1 MELKSEFA
9 DFLTEIR
16 PTVNQRGEM
25 KTAHATLRKRLLADE
40 KLGPIIHWNFLQ
52 GSYKRSTAVRPK
64 AGKRSDVDI
73 IIVTKLSEAE
83 YTPEEGMALFEP
95 FLDDYYEGKWR
106 KQGRSFGID
115 MSEVSLD
122 LVITSAPL
130 HAEIGV
136 YKSDAVASD
145 DDIEEARDWRLN
157 EDWLALDNRARMDSR
172 DIIRKALQAPEWTL
186 HPLRIPDREA
196 QKWDDTHP
204 LAQIQQTRT
213 RNAATN
219 FHFVNVV
226 KAVKWLRLERYPD
239 TKHPKGFPVERMV
252 GDCCPDG
259 TDSVAEGVVLT
270 LEKIVSKYAGGKP
283 RLPDYGVPGHDVLG
297 RLSDADF
304 ATFYNQIKEC
314 SPIARRALDSIDREE
329 SSEAWRELFGSK
341 FPKCEGGSGGGSG
354 GGGTKKGFQEPT
366 KPATP
371 GTGRFARFS

>member
-1 MELKSEFA
+1 MELNSEFA

-16 PTVNQRGEM
+16 PTANQRGEM
-25 KTAHATLRKRLLADE
+25 KTAHATLRKRLRTDE
-40 KLGPIIHWNFLQ
+40 KLGPVIHWDFLQ

-95 FLDDYYEGKWR
+95 FLDEYYEGKWR
-106 KQGRSFGID
+106 KQGRSFGIE

-157 EDWLALDNRARMDSR
+157 DDWLALDHRARLDSR
-172 DIIRKALQAPEWTL
+172 DIIKKALQAPEWTL

-196 QKWDDTHP
+196 QEWDDTHP
-204 LAQIQQTRT
+204 LAQIQETRT

-239 TKHPKGFPVERMV
+239 TKHPKGFPLERMV

-341 FPKCEGGSGGGSG
+341 FPKCEGGSGGG
-354 GGGTKKGFQEPT
+354 GGTKKGFQEPT